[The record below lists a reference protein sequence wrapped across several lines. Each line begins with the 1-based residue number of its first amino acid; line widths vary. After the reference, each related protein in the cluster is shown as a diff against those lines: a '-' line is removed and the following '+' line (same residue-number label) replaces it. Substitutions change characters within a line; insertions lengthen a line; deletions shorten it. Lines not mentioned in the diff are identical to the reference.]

1 MSIRRRLV
9 SLARTASLFLIA
21 CMVSVLIAEVIVSIA
36 APQRMESYR
45 PIYEADSVLV
55 YRLKRNY
62 SAVYQQPE
70 FEIQET
76 TNDLGLREEY
86 IFPKRPTTTRI
97 LGLGDS
103 FSYSNSVN
111 LEDTFFKQV
120 EHRLNTAGGPRV
132 EVLNGAVPAYST
144 IQEFRYLERD
154 GIKLDPDV
162 VLLGFYV
169 GNDFQDSQELFDS
182 LQRPTIDVEDG
193 QLRANEFFPS
203 ARYDKQERFLRTATL
218 QLRAFFA
225 SNSALYVFLRER
237 FSETLWRL
245 GLRNNPPPPDF
256 CAKIMSPS
264 MEKGWAVTQKV
275 LRQMAE
281 FCELRKIRLIVVT
294 LPTQYQVHE
303 DLWTHHVTT
312 FELNPAEYDLE
323 KPQALLKDFCMKEGI
338 EQVDVL
344 PAMRAAARDERL
356 FYPIASYMTPS
367 GHALVARVVSEY
379 LAGTSSQHYAAK
391 AAP

>member
-1 MSIRRRLV
+1 
-9 SLARTASLFLIA
+9 
-21 CMVSVLIAEVIVSIA
+21 
-36 APQRMESYR
+36 
-45 PIYEADSVLV
+45 
-55 YRLKRNY
+55 
-62 SAVYQQPE
+62 
-70 FEIQET
+70 
-76 TNDLGLREEY
+76 
-86 IFPKRPTTTRI
+86 
-97 LGLGDS
+97 
-103 FSYSNSVN
+103 
-111 LEDTFFKQV
+111 
-120 EHRLNTAGGPRV
+120 
-132 EVLNGAVPAYST
+132 VLNGGVLRTAP
-144 IQEFRYLERD
+144 FRILPSRRD
-154 GIKLDPDV
+154 GINLDPDV
-162 VLLGFYV
+162 VLWFRV
-169 GNDFQDSQELFDS
+169 GNDCGSQELFDS

-256 CAKIMSPS
+256 CAKVMSPS

-275 LRQMAE
+275 PADENSVRPE
-281 FCELRKIRLIVVT
+281 YPGSKT

-312 FELNPAEYDLE
+312 FQLESGGYDLE
-323 KPQALLKDFCMKEGI
+323 KPQALLKTLHEG
-338 EQVDVL
+338 ESLVDVL

-379 LAGTSSQHYAAK
+379 LAGTSPSTMRKGGAGDRTDGCPQPKTRRCACQALPRIAHRNSHRREVLVRLTVPVRNVGPTFSEYDPAYGKRPKKSFVHARRR
-391 AAP
+391 